1 MKFLIFYWIVF
12 IAWGCT
18 HQNTSSPQET
28 KAEEQ
33 ASPVYSLTNLPSS
46 TEKEEQAIEETH
58 RGMLSIHPLPDVE
71 ITYPDAYRVEMVER
85 TFTPKSDTLFVRRI
99 NVNGPT
105 VIPDFVPA
113 TEIYQDGEWQSFL
126 YDVIAAGEDKN
137 LYPKDTAICTI
148 EPCLFKSPLK
158 PGRYKA
164 IYDFNF
170 QPSTEFRLTDTKV
183 TPVEGSERNWTFGLR
198 VLPSGRDSIH
208 IIWENHTNLKVY
220 LNSCPVI
227 QTAIYKEE
235 LHPLP
240 LTIFTREHA
249 DWLQEHTTLYGGNA
263 IRLSLPTSWDLD
275 SIPRIQK
282 IIPYKSLPNGRYQV
296 IMPINLEVECEFEI
310 KENKTS
316 N

>member
-1 MKFLIFYWIVF
+1 MAKIKILKKTFKKLLRSKLITNMISSLIYYYALLIGKTTKWQTKGIKEFYTDWEKNKSIILIGWHGRAMLYPYFWNKKRPLNALV
-12 IAWGCT
+12 
-18 HQNTSSPQET
+18 
-28 KAEEQ
+28 
-33 ASPVYSLTNLPSS
+33 SL
-46 TEKEEQAIEETH
+46 H
-58 RGMLSIHPLPDVE
+58 
-71 ITYPDAYRVEMVER
+71 
-85 TFTPKSDTLFVRRI
+85 
-99 NVNGPT
+99 
-105 VIPDFVPA
+105 
-113 TEIYQDGEWQSFL
+113 QDGRLIAGFL
-126 YDVIAAGEDKN
+126 EKCGLGTIGGSSNGNAVGSARDLIES
-137 LYPKDTAICTI
+137 LQKDTAICTI

-183 TPVEGSERNWTFGLR
+183 IPVEGSERNWTFGLR